1 MKALLLS
8 NAMTTGHAAR
18 NYIELVRQVHNS
30 ETPNRP
36 WSQGANEVLESFRD
50 HNKPIREESAPPVK
64 RLVRALNRG
73 LQGMPE
79 LLADNQGRM
88 SGARLYVGCPVRVIG
103 IPERKFFIREIFWDY
118 EEARIHEIGTHIEY
132 VFPWDCL
139 EFPQE

>member
-1 MKALLLS
+1 M
-8 NAMTTGHAAR
+8 R
-18 NYIELVRQVHNS
+18 F
-30 ETPNRP
+30 
-36 WSQGANEVLESFRD
+36 LESFRD
-50 HNKPIREESAPPVK
+50 YNKPLLEESAPPVK
-64 RLVRALNRG
+64 NLVTVLNRG

-79 LLADNQGRM
+79 LLVDEQGRM
-88 SGARLYVGCPVRVIG
+88 SGARLYVGCPVRVVG